1 MILRDQLFSGYSVNN
16 TDEALF
22 FYKQVLGLDAEKG
35 EMSVVTIRSN
45 GKQHA
50 ILYPK
55 PDHTPASFTVLNIP
69 VTDMDEAVEELTG
82 KGISFLHYNTEYI
95 KTDSKGIFRDKNGPT
110 IAWFTDPF
118 GNIVSLIQD

>member
-1 MILRDQLFSGYSVNN
+1 MIQRDQLFSGFSVTD

-22 FYKQVLGLDAEKG
+22 FYKQVLGLDIEKG
-35 EMSVVTIRSN
+35 EMSVLTIRSN

-69 VTDMDEAVEELTG
+69 VTDMEEAVDELTG
-82 KGISFLHYNTEYI
+82 KGISFLQYDTEYI
-95 KTDSKGIFRDKNGPT
+95 QTDAKGIARNTGGPT
-110 IAWFTDPF
+110 IAWFTDPS
-118 GNIVSLIQD
+118 GNIISLIEE